1 MEKYSELAGL
11 IKTWG
16 IQEGFQQ
23 VGITNTSLEKH
34 EKHLSSWLQNG
45 YAADMNYM
53 SKHGKKRTQ
62 PEMLWPG
69 TIRIISARMDYLNEG
84 IQVNNI
90 LNSKS
95 KAYIAQYAMGR
106 DYHKVVRS
114 RLKKLSQRINE
125 YITTQ
130 GNEGFTARVFSDSAP
145 ILEKGIAE
153 KAGLG
158 WIGKNT
164 LVLNKNAGSW
174 FFLGEIYTNIPL
186 PVDKPIPINRCGS
199 CQACIDTV
207 SYTHLTLP
215 TKA

>member
-90 LNSKS
+90 LSSKS

-145 ILEKGIAE
+145 VLEKGIAE

-186 PVDKPIPINRCGS
+186 PVDKPIHNP
-199 CQACIDTV
+199 
-207 SYTHLTLP
+207 L
-215 TKA
+215 TKALNLV